1 MGRRIPRRVTDTMA
15 DKASSASLDASS
27 RKQHPLVAAW
37 QVRFSVQWAQLVAQP
52 VRTAA
57 RRICFAAWQAWSSI
71 QRECLATVWV
81 SHHEWRQTPVSIF
94 LSVLGI
100 AATFIAIFVT
110 RSITYNA
117 VWSQL
122 QGEEKQFQGQRETA
136 IQTKIKM
143 MRLETD
149 YNYTNAKQLWATYN
163 SEDASKVNVGG
174 LSDVSAQYVLADEYA
189 SDYLNESQLII
200 ILGYIKSIS
209 VLNSSNE
216 IYIGYNSMQRTK
228 IREDVKRH
236 VAQYFAYDSLIKSEC
251 SSISG
256 EGDGI
261 GIREINRRINE
272 TIDKIMSGEMQ
283 IR

>member
-1 MGRRIPRRVTDTMA
+1 
-15 DKASSASLDASS
+15 
-27 RKQHPLVAAW
+27 
-37 QVRFSVQWAQLVAQP
+37 
-52 VRTAA
+52 
-57 RRICFAAWQAWSSI
+57 
-71 QRECLATVWV
+71 
-81 SHHEWRQTPVSIF
+81 
-94 LSVLGI
+94 
-100 AATFIAIFVT
+100 VT